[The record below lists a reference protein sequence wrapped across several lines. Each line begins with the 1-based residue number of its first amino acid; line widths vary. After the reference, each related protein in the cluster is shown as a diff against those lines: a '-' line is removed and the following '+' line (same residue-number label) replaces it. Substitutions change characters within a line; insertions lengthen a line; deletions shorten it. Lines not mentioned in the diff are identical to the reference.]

1 MQRDKPVNKGA
12 VMERGQ
18 KRFRKSK
25 FDPYIAEITKYV
37 IAGMTVREIAELLQ
51 PYFDE
56 VVDESAVY
64 AFMRS
69 RGIQSRVTMGGTNL
83 EYDAPRCSKCE
94 QCWTVH
100 NTTDR
105 EVLLCLPAKR
115 LINRSCK
122 TSPMWCIKRGEN
134 LGSRKKMD
142 SRRI

>member
-1 MQRDKPVNKGA
+1 MRRDKKIGDGYMATNVK
-12 VMERGQ
+12 
-18 KRFRKSK
+18 KRRYKRSK
-25 FDPYIAEITKYV
+25 FDPYILDIAEYAL
-37 IAGMTVREIAELLQ
+37 AGMTVREICELLQ
-51 PYFDE
+51 PSFDDI
-56 VVDESAVY
+56 VDESAVY

-83 EYDAPRCSKCE
+83 AYDAPRCSKCE

-115 LINRSCK
+115 LINRSCR

-134 LGSRKKMD
+134 LGSRK
-142 SRRI
+142 

>member
-1 MQRDKPVNKGA
+1 MATNVK
-12 VMERGQ
+12 
-18 KRFRKSK
+18 KRRYKRSK
-25 FDPYIAEITKYV
+25 FDPYILDIAKYAL
-37 IAGMTVREIAELLQ
+37 AGMTVREIAELLQ

-115 LINRSCK
+115 LINRSCR
-122 TSPMWCIKRGEN
+122 TSPMWCIKRGETH
-134 LGSRKKMD
+134 GKEQKMD
-142 SRRI
+142 TRRI